1 MHQKFQLWRGIAKVY
16 YIYEFQ
22 RSGKLPEDKREN
34 WRGDSGLQDG
44 ADVGLDL
51 TGGCMMQRPWKFNL
65 PMAYTTT
72 MLA

>member
-1 MHQKFQLWRGIAKVY
+1 MHQKFQLWRGIAKS
-16 YIYEFQ
+16 IIFYEFQ

-51 TGGCMMQRPWKFNL
+51 TGDGMMQE
-65 PMAYTTT
+65 T
-72 MLA
+72 M